1 MSKLGPGK
9 VLLVLGLILV
19 AAAATAEGVR
29 QTTTV
34 TTYKS
39 RIYLVTS
46 SNTLTS
52 DVASLVVQPA
62 TTQIAAL
69 KTTIYSVS
77 IVGGHPTCPH
87 GGTYYASICTSL
99 CGCQYNVCVSF
110 DNNCAND
117 YPAVS
122 AGGYAVTRT
131 RMSTFISTSTAYT
144 QFSTTQTYCTTLQ
157 KKALATQILTST
169 RRLDEL
175 NPVIWGLSVTGALI
189 LIAAVI
195 RLMRA
200 RRFA

>member
-1 MSKLGPGK
+1 MGSKGPGK

-19 AAAATAEGVR
+19 AAAATAGAVR

-52 DVASLVVQPA
+52 DVASLVVQPT
-62 TTQIAAL
+62 TTQITAL
-69 KTTIYSVS
+69 KTTVHIVS
-77 IVGGHPTCPH
+77 SVGGQPACPN

-99 CGCQYNVCVSF
+99 CGCQYNVCVTF

-117 YPAVS
+117 YPAVYV
-122 AGGYAVTRT
+122 GGYAVTRT
-131 RMSTFISTSTAYT
+131 RVSTFTSTSTAYT
-144 QFSTTQTYCTTLQ
+144 QFSTTQTYCTTMQ
-157 KKALATQILTST
+157 QKALVTETLTST

-175 NPVIWGLSVTGALI
+175 NPAIWGLATASAVVV
-189 LIAAVI
+189 IAGLLVHV
-195 RLMRA
+195 RV
-200 RRFA
+200 RRFT